1 MQQVSKW
8 NVFWRSLA
16 NIGSL
21 FQLCLL
27 LLVHME
33 SHSLNG
39 GHRAYSSCGRRSP
52 QRLGDFKERIFRQRN
67 RGVRYAEVSCRSHA
81 CTADTIK
88 DRGFW
93 KCISELKKVMPCK
106 EGESHDFVL
115 KELSIYYVGIILDIF
130 DFDFLF
136 RSAVFW
142 TFSGIREV
150 TLSKFWKILLFKF
163 LTMFLWFWSFRSSV

>member
-39 GHRAYSSCGRRSP
+39 GHRAYSSCGRCSP
-52 QRLGDFKERIFRQRN
+52 QRLGDFKERIFCQRN

-81 CTADTIK
+81 CTAYTIK

-93 KCISELKKVMPCK
+93 KCISELKKNRALQGGGKTWFC
-106 EGESHDFVL
+106 L
-115 KELSIYYVGIILDIF
+115 KGTINLLRQHNFGHFQETEMLENLKNKISDL
-130 DFDFLF
+130 DFLF

-142 TFSGIREV
+142 TYSGMRQV
-150 TLSKFWKILLFKF
+150 TFLKIWKILSLNF
-163 LTMFLWFWSFRSSV
+163 

>member
-16 NIGSL
+16 SVGSL

-39 GHRAYSSCGRRSP
+39 GHRAYSSCGRCSP

-81 CTADTIK
+81 CTADTII
-88 DRGFW
+88 DNGFW
-93 KCISELKKVMPCK
+93 KCISELKVMPY
-106 EGESHDFVL
+106 EW
-115 KELSIYYVGIILDIF
+115 GITWFCLNVTINLLCQHSF
-130 DFDFLF
+130 GHFLETGM
-136 RSAVFW
+136 S
-142 TFSGIREV
+142 
-150 TLSKFWKILLFKF
+150 
-163 LTMFLWFWSFRSSV
+163 